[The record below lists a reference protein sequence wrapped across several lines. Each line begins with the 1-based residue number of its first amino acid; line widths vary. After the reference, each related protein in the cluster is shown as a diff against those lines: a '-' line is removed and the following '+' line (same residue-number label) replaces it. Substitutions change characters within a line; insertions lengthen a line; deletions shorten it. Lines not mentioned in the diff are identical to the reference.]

1 MQYKTNSIQIA
12 SYLLTLEEI
21 TFKGVDKTNPTS
33 VFFMFDPQEKA
44 ETAVNSQYY
53 SGKARVNPIELFKN
67 YRLLKDMIFDA
78 KRTQL

>member
-12 SYLLTLEEI
+12 SYLLTLDEI
-21 TFKGVDKTNPTS
+21 TFEGVNKDNPTS
-33 VFFMFDPQEKA
+33 VFFMFTPLDKA
-44 ETAVNSQYY
+44 EELVNTKYY